1 LENLAIG
8 SVIGELNASDPDA
21 NATFSYSLIDLN
33 GSTDNAFFQVSVEGI
48 LSTGRE
54 FDYETGPGPFLAGI
68 RVTDEHNGSFDQG
81 FSISVLNVVEDFDGD
96 GVEDAYDF
104 DDDND
109 GYTDVQELAYGSDP
123 LDPNS
128 NPLTA
133 ANNPPSQLDLNATSP
148 QENSP
153 VGTMVGQF
161 SASDPDVN
169 ATFTYLLVDSN
180 STPDNQYFNLSP
192 NGLLATALAID
203 FESISNPLNITVQVA
218 DEYNATL
225 SKVFPITIINVVED
239 FDSDG
244 IEDAYDL
251 DDDGDG
257 YTDLQELAY
266 LTDPFDPN
274 SYPLVLANNPPVGLD
289 LNGSEIM
296 EGRPAGWQVGTFSG
310 VDPDIN
316 STFTYSLVDGNGS
329 TDNSSFALSADGIL
343 STAVEFDFES
353 QSAPI
358 TIRVLVMDE
367 YNATFSSS
375 FSLSVLNVIEDFDS
389 DGIEDAYDPD
399 DDNDGF
405 SDIEELAYGSD
416 PMNPLSIANLPP
428 NGLDLNGSVVL
439 VDRPVGT
446 QVGSFLGIDPDI
458 NSTLIYSLVD
468 GNGSM
473 DNTSFVLSSEGI
485 LSTAVL
491 FDSLNAPQVLYIRV
505 HVSDERNASYS
516 ESFSVTVQPAVQ
528 PVDFSNV
535 EILLSS
541 QKIEENLPSNTM
553 VGKLT
558 VSGLGDQE
566 GIENIQFSLNSNNV
580 ENDFFFIDDNHS
592 LRTTQELNFEQTAQ
606 HIIGVRLSLESG
618 EFLDQNLSIF
628 VVDSFIPI
636 VETGDPVD
644 VGFQEATLSG
654 KLLDKGSSLDLIQ
667 IGMLVSTDPNP
678 NLNTKNIIQE
688 KGFLDANDN
697 FETMIMGL
705 EKGQKY
711 FYRTYAMDAEG
722 IGYGVVKDFVTQKH
736 ASGPAWAKAQPGGAV
751 NWWSSSWFGSFYIND
766 ENAWIMHSELGWL
779 YPFQS
784 GQSGIW
790 LWQENL
796 GWLWTDEQYF
806 PFLYQNTSAGWLYFY
821 GTSGNKMLFYHYRD
835 ERWIQQT
842 KQGTQN

>member
-1 LENLAIG
+1 
-8 SVIGELNASDPDA
+8 
-21 NATFSYSLIDLN
+21 
-33 GSTDNAFFQVSVEGI
+33 
-48 LSTGRE
+48 
-54 FDYETGPGPFLAGI
+54 
-68 RVTDEHNGSFDQG
+68 
-81 FSISVLNVVEDFDGD
+81 VVEDFDGD

-375 FSLSVLNVIEDFDS
+375 FSLSVLNVVEDFDL
-389 DGIEDAYDPD
+389 DGIEDAYDLD

-416 PMNPLSIANLPP
+416 PMDSLSVANLPP
-428 NGLDLNGSVVL
+428 TDLDLNGSNIIEGSPL
-439 VDRPVGT
+439 GT
-446 QVGSFLGIDPDI
+446 RVGSFFGVDPDI
-458 NSTLIYSLVD
+458 NSTLSYSLID
-468 GNGSM
+468 GNGST
-473 DNTSFVLSSEGI
+473 NNKSFVLSPEGI
-485 LSTAVL
+485 LSTAV
-491 FDSLNAPQVLYIRV
+491 I
-505 HVSDERNASYS
+505 
-516 ESFSVTVQPAVQ
+516 
-528 PVDFSNV
+528 
-535 EILLSS
+535 
-541 QKIEENLPSNTM
+541 
-553 VGKLT
+553 
-558 VSGLGDQE
+558 
-566 GIENIQFSLNSNNV
+566 
-580 ENDFFFIDDNHS
+580 
-592 LRTTQELNFEQTAQ
+592 
-606 HIIGVRLSLESG
+606 
-618 EFLDQNLSIF
+618 
-628 VVDSFIPI
+628 VDS
-636 VETGDPVD
+636 ETGPHP
-644 VGFQEATLSG
+644 F
-654 KLLDKGSSLDLIQ
+654 K
-667 IGMLVSTDPNP
+667 
-678 NLNTKNIIQE
+678 
-688 KGFLDANDN
+688 
-697 FETMIMGL
+697 
-705 EKGQKY
+705 
-711 FYRTYAMDAEG
+711 
-722 IGYGVVKDFVTQKH
+722 
-736 ASGPAWAKAQPGGAV
+736 
-751 NWWSSSWFGSFYIND
+751 FG
-766 ENAWIMHSELGWL
+766 
-779 YPFQS
+779 
-784 GQSGIW
+784 
-790 LWQENL
+790 
-796 GWLWTDEQYF
+796 
-806 PFLYQNTSAGWLYFY
+806 FLYQMKETPVILKVF
-821 GTSGNKMLFYHYRD
+821 L
-835 ERWIQQT
+835 
-842 KQGTQN
+842 

>member
-1 LENLAIG
+1 
-8 SVIGELNASDPDA
+8 
-21 NATFSYSLIDLN
+21 
-33 GSTDNAFFQVSVEGI
+33 
-48 LSTGRE
+48 
-54 FDYETGPGPFLAGI
+54 
-68 RVTDEHNGSFDQG
+68 
-81 FSISVLNVVEDFDGD
+81 
-96 GVEDAYDF
+96 
-104 DDDND
+104 
-109 GYTDVQELAYGSDP
+109 
-123 LDPNS
+123 
-128 NPLTA
+128 
-133 ANNPPSQLDLNATSP
+133 
-148 QENSP
+148 
-153 VGTMVGQF
+153 
-161 SASDPDVN
+161 
-169 ATFTYLLVDSN
+169 
-180 STPDNQYFNLSP
+180 
-192 NGLLATALAID
+192 
-203 FESISNPLNITVQVA
+203 
-218 DEYNATL
+218 
-225 SKVFPITIINVVED
+225 
-239 FDSDG
+239 
-244 IEDAYDL
+244 
-251 DDDGDG
+251 
-257 YTDLQELAY
+257 
-266 LTDPFDPN
+266 
-274 SYPLVLANNPPVGLD
+274 
-289 LNGSEIM
+289 
-296 EGRPAGWQVGTFSG
+296 
-310 VDPDIN
+310 
-316 STFTYSLVDGNGS
+316 
-329 TDNSSFALSADGIL
+329 
-343 STAVEFDFES
+343 
-353 QSAPI
+353 
-358 TIRVLVMDE
+358 
-367 YNATFSSS
+367 
-375 FSLSVLNVIEDFDS
+375 
-389 DGIEDAYDPD
+389 
-399 DDNDGF
+399 
-405 SDIEELAYGSD
+405 
-416 PMNPLSIANLPP
+416 MNPLSIANLPP

-458 NSTLIYSLVD
+458 HSTLIYSLVD

-473 DNTSFVLSSEGI
+473 DNTSFVLSPEGI

-580 ENDFFFIDDNHS
+580 ENDFFFIDQNNS
-592 LRTTQELNFEQTAQ
+592 LRTTQELDFEQTAQ

-644 VGFQEATLSG
+644 VGFQEAILSG